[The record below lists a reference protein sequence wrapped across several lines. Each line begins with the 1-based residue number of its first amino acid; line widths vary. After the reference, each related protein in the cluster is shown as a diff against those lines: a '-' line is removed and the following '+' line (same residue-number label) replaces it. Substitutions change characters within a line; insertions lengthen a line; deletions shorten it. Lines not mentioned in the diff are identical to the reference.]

1 MKKLSEI
8 RSFISDVFEKY
19 QQTTFPEKLQNIVVN
34 GERVTLDIDAL
45 LSRSKMLRKC

>member
-19 QQTTFPEKLQNIVVN
+19 QQTTFPEKMPNEHGSGQKCHGRDKSTYLDL
-34 GERVTLDIDAL
+34 ERT
-45 LSRSKMLRKC
+45 K